1 MEQFVIMNYALFQIY
16 ICIMILYV
24 FYITF
29 YLKFT
34 F

>member
-1 MEQFVIMNYALFQIY
+1 MTDYALFQIY

-29 YLKFT
+29 LPKIYILR
-34 F
+34 